1 MEFFTECGGIYSNSN
16 GTLISP
22 QHPNS
27 YPELAEC
34 VYLISDLDG
43 TYFAITFLFMDID
56 CQGNMTDFIE
66 LKDGKYEDS
75 PLMGRYCGN
84 GTRNPQ
90 TITSTQNHLRIR

>member
-1 MEFFTECGGIYSNSN
+1 
-16 GTLISP
+16 
-22 QHPNS
+22 
-27 YPELAEC
+27 
-34 VYLISDLDG
+34 
-43 TYFAITFLFMDID
+43 MDID
-56 CQGNMTDFIE
+56 CQGKMPDFIE